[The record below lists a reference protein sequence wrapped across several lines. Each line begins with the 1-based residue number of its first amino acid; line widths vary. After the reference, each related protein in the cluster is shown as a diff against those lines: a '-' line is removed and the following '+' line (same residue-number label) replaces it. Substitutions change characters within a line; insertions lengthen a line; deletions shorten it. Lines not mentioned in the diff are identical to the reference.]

1 MARPPLNPGT
11 VRATPEALTLIE
23 RLVAE
28 HGPLAF
34 IQSGGC
40 CDGSSPLCMRR
51 GELRLRDDDLLLG
64 SIAGVSYYIDA
75 EMYERWNRP
84 EIVVGVSPEAGDS
97 FSLEGTVGMHFVLLP
112 PD

>member
-1 MARPPLNPGT
+1 MSDLPKQVL
-11 VRATPEALTLIE
+11 ATDLAIHLIRVLRE
-23 RLVAE
+23 K
-28 HGPLAF
+28 HGPLMF
-34 IQSGGC
+34 HQSGGC

-51 GELRLRDDDLLLG
+51 GELRLRNDDLLLG